1 MLLLSDIL
9 HKNISLRTKQ
19 MNCRVFIL
27 SNLNS
32 LENIINI
39 NNIFFYLIV
48 HEFYFFFNRKV
59 N

>member
-19 MNCRVFIL
+19 MNCRVFLL

-32 LENIINI
+32 LEKHHK
-39 NNIFFYLIV
+39 Y
-48 HEFYFFFNRKV
+48 
-59 N
+59 